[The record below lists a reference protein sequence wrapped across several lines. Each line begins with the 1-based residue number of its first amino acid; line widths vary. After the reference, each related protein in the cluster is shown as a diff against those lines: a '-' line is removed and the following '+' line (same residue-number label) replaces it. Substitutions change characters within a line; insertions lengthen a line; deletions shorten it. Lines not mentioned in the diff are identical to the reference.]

1 MRKTGRLVAVAA
13 ITAGAVGLGGGG
25 AQGAESLIG
34 KWHGALRVD
43 DHGAV
48 STDPYTLWIR
58 STEPGTVAGKSASGD
73 CVGRLIALG
82 TSHGS
87 TRFIDHNYKGSNC
100 TNGDRVVVRIT
111 SDGRLK
117 VRAATGGSAGPA
129 CSSASGNA

>member
-73 CVGRLIALG
+73 CVGRRVPIAP
-82 TSHGS
+82 TAIAWWCGS
-87 TRFIDHNYKGSNC
+87 RATAGSRC
-100 TNGDRVVVRIT
+100 GPRI
-111 SDGRLK
+111 
-117 VRAATGGSAGPA
+117 GGSAGPA